1 LNFKIRTFLIDQS
14 RVDIKLPL
22 KFILVTIETNLIVAK
37 TKGRLYQ
44 ITLNFGSIELQFITE
59 PGLFNRRVVH
69 LLFTVRSL
77 ERPFSSKLVMLVE
90 SDPGYSRKTV

>member
-1 LNFKIRTFLIDQS
+1 MME
-14 RVDIKLPL
+14 IKHVI
-22 KFILVTIETNLIVAK
+22 FTHNL
-37 TKGRLYQ
+37 GRLYQ

>member
-1 LNFKIRTFLIDQS
+1 M
-14 RVDIKLPL
+14 
-22 KFILVTIETNLIVAK
+22 NLMNW

-44 ITLNFGSIELQFITE
+44 ITLNFGSIELQCTTE

-77 ERPFSSKLVMLVE
+77 ERRFRENELCW
-90 SDPGYSRKTV
+90 